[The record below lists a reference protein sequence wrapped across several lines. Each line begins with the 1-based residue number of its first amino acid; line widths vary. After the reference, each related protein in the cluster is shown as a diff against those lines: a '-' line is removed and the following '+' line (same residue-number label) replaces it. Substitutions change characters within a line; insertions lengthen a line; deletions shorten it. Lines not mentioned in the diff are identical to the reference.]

1 MIAVNG
7 RTVDAIVEEIEGTA
21 PDTIFYIGSQ
31 NGFFFIGDVNEYKAE
46 IENISNKYLKYF
58 KTQVTKANKTI
69 SDGLKPIQIDKAKD
83 EPVEKYVNRL
93 AGLAE
98 ALKQA
103 LRTKEKLIPYIESYK
118 PFMQRIPTEVF
129 KKDEILDQ
137 KGVVINLKG
146 IEQGA
151 YWFKSEYDKD
161 KKRR

>member
-7 RTVDAIVEEIEGTA
+7 RTTDAVVEEIAGTA
-21 PDTIFYIGSQ
+21 PDTIFYIGSA
-31 NGFFFIGDVNEYKAE
+31 NGFFFIGDVKEYRAE

-58 KTQVTKANKTI
+58 KAQVIKANKTI
-69 SDGLKPIQIDKAKD
+69 SDGLKPIQIDKEKD
-83 EPVEKYVNRL
+83 ETVEKYANRM
-93 AGLAE
+93 ARLAE

-103 LRTKEKLIPYIESYK
+103 LQTKEKLIPYIESYK

-129 KKDEILDQ
+129 KKDEILDP